1 MLVYQRVS
9 CVIYHWNSLN
19 FHCQNSVARGRC
31 HIWELRCL
39 GARTCPAPGQKNNHQ
54 EQNFPQ
60 LRILWDLEM
69 VWLDDLFIKNDWIL
83 VIPRL
88 LVTRGWLLVCVWNVV
103 LFSGGVVG
111 QGWSPSKILDS
122 HVNVWAV
129 FTYQIGKMFQLH
141 IRHWLHSPDFHHF
154 FSSLCCKI
162 PAVSAAEEF
171 VGQSRHLSLAT
182 ASLWRQLL
190 RQVAREFGVQQHWDG
205 LLAAQLDGFWC
216 GYPDFTG
223 CFWNRS
229 QRYKWVPKFVL
240 HGIKFF
246 EELQFS
252 AWF

>member
-1 MLVYQRVS
+1 MLV
-9 CVIYHWNSLN
+9 YHWNSLN
-19 FHCQNSVARGRC
+19 FHCQTSVAWGRC

-39 GARTCPAPGQKNNHQ
+39 GAGTCPAPGQKINHQ
-54 EQNFPQ
+54 RTE
-60 LRILWDLEM
+60 
-69 VWLDDLFIKNDWIL
+69 
-83 VIPRL
+83 
-88 LVTRGWLLVCVWNVV
+88 
-103 LFSGGVVG
+103 
-111 QGWSPSKILDS
+111 
-122 HVNVWAV
+122 
-129 FTYQIGKMFQLH
+129 
-141 IRHWLHSPDFHHF
+141 
-154 FSSLCCKI
+154 FSSTSNFIRFGNGLIGWFVYWKWFSSSTPQTSHNSRMVTGVHLKCGSIFMGCCLAGLKSIQNSGQSCQCVGSGVNSTSDIDCI
-162 PAVSAAEEF
+162 PPLFTIFSAPCAVRFRPLSAAEEF

-216 GYPDFTG
+216 GYLDFTG

-229 QRYKWVPKFVL
+229 QGYKWVPKFVL